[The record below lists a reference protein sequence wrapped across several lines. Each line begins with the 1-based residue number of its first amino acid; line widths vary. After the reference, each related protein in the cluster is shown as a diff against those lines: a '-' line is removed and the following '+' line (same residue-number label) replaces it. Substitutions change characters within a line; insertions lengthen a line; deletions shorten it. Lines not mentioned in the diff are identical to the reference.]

1 MDAKQDRGWNL
12 LADFVLRARGLG
24 FGFLIL
30 GLLAVATLPSLR
42 FDFSP
47 QTLFD
52 TTSERAATYFKY
64 REIFGADDHHLMY
77 LVQGDLE
84 QPAVWRVIDRIEQ
97 RLLSE
102 VPEVESTWSLLT
114 LPVPQSRPQNQIH
127 IAPILDHVPVDA
139 AEAIKLIK
147 DAIGHPLL
155 VDHLISKDGSVTE
168 ILFKV
173 GDDVSKMEDVGPLVD
188 RLMAL
193 SAEEAQRGPPHLR
206 IDLLGAHAYRSTV
219 VKQMIAEEI
228 RFIPLTGLVLALV
241 LFLLFRSWVG
251 VLVPLLSVLLGALL
265 TLAAMALSGEGIN
278 ILNTITATL
287 VLVIGIADAIHMMT
301 RYGQERIEGADR
313 PAAMRRTLIS
323 VGAACFLTSFTTAV
337 GFATL
342 LSAQLP
348 ILKSFGFYAA
358 LGVML
363 TFVMTILFVPWALV
377 RCPRDPVVLPADL
390 RPDAGQGEDWLQR
403 LLSWQAGF
411 VRRNVRA
418 ILLTSVLIT
427 AAFVAGIPRTEVDN
441 FIMEYVPESNPIRAA
456 HHLMEDKLAGI
467 VYADILLEVPP
478 DDPMQSPWQ
487 DPRMLAL
494 AVRAERRLLADSSIR
509 STDSVLGLLREMHFV
524 QRGGKAAGIARDVLP
539 DTSREIAELL
549 LLAELSG
556 NAEVVGSHLSM
567 DRRLLRI
574 TARCGDLGAQRYLA
588 LEKQLYRD
596 LEALFEDAPAP
607 VTITLTGTTQVGY
620 SGIDSLIRDLLRSL
634 SWAFVLIFLTL
645 CVLFRSWKLAA
656 LSMGPNVLPIVTVLG
671 TLGWMGQHLETL
683 SAMVFSIGLGIAVDD
698 TIHYVARYCQEIR
711 NGYSPEE
718 AVQRTTERTG
728 RAILYTSA
736 VLMLGFGVLYTSA
749 FPPNHSFAVLAG
761 SIIFAAV
768 IADLFVLPA
777 MLLFFRPT
785 IPQRNRIG

>member
-1 MDAKQDRGWNL
+1 MNSKGNRGWNY

-24 FGFLIL
+24 IGFLIL
-30 GLLAVATLPSLR
+30 GLLATASLSLLR

-77 LVQGDLE
+77 LVQGDLG
-84 QPAVWRVIDRIEQ
+84 QPKAWQVIE
-97 RLLSE
+97 RLENRLRSE
-102 VPEVESTWSLLT
+102 VPEVEGTWSLLT
-114 LPVPQSRPQNQIH
+114 LPVPRSTGPGSLH
-127 IAPILDHVPVDA
+127 IAPLLEAAPVDA
-139 AEAIKLIK
+139 KQATQLSTEASS
-147 DAIGHPLL
+147 HPLL
-155 VDHLISKDGSVTE
+155 SHHLISSDQTVTQ

-173 GDDVSKMEDVGPLVD
+173 GDDVAQMKQVGPLVD
-188 RLMAL
+188 KLRKMAL
-193 SAEEAQRGPPHLR
+193 EESHRAPAGLT
-206 IDLLGAHAYRSTV
+206 IELLGAHAYRSTV
-219 VKQMIAEEI
+219 VKQMIAEEL

-241 LFLLFRSWVG
+241 LFLVFRSFVG
-251 VLVPLLSVLLGALL
+251 VMVPLLSVLLGALL
-265 TLAAMALSGEGIN
+265 TLAAMALTGEGIN
-278 ILNTITATL
+278 IINTITATL
-287 VLVIGIADAIHMMT
+287 VLVIGVADAIHMMT
-301 RYGQERIEGADR
+301 RYGQERTSGADR
-313 PAAMRRTLIS
+313 SEAMRQALTS

-348 ILKSFGFYAA
+348 ILRSFGLYAA

-377 RCPRDPVVLPADL
+377 RSPTDPVVSTASL
-390 RPDAGQGEDWLQR
+390 RAETGTGDDWLHR

-411 VRRNVRA
+411 VRRNVRR
-418 ILLTSVLIT
+418 ILAVSVLI
-427 AAFVAGIPRTEVDN
+427 AAGFIAGIPRTQVDN

-456 HHLMEDKLAGI
+456 HQVMEEKLAGI
-467 VYADILLEVPP
+467 VYADILLEVAPE
-478 DDPMQSPWQ
+478 DPMDSPWQ
-487 DPRMLAL
+487 NPEMLAL
-494 AVRAERRLLADSSIR
+494 ADQAEGMLRAVPSIR
-509 STDSVLGLLREMHFV
+509 STSSVLGLLREMHFV
-524 QRGGKAAGIARDVLP
+524 QKGGESSGVARDALP
-539 DTSREIAELL
+539 KSSREIAELL

-556 NAEVVGSHLSM
+556 NAQVLDSHLSM

-588 LEKQLYRD
+588 LEKKLYKD
-596 LEALFEDAPAP
+596 LAALFEGAPAA
-607 VTITLTGTTQVGY
+607 VTVTLTGTTQVGY

-634 SWAFVLIFLTL
+634 SWAFVLIFITL
-645 CVLFRSWKLAA
+645 CFLFRSWKLAA
-656 LSMGPNVLPIVTVLG
+656 LSMGPNLLPIIAVLG
-671 TLGWMGQHLETL
+671 TLGWIGQHLETL

-698 TIHYVARYCQEIR
+698 TIHYVARYCQEVR
-711 NGYSPEE
+711 AGLSPEE

-749 FPPNHSFAVLAG
+749 FPPNHSFAILAG
-761 SIIFAAV
+761 SVIFTAV
-768 IADLFVLPA
+768 VVDLFVLPA

-785 IPQRNRIG
+785 ISQRSRVA